1 MKVIVRIEG
10 QQFEVELGD
19 LYARPVIATVEG
31 QRFEV
36 WPETSPSAGLTIPQ
50 APRAT
55 SEMPAVRAPVAS
67 SSGLSESN
75 SKAVLAPIPG
85 VIVSIAVE
93 PGAEVEQGQELCILE
108 AMKMKNVIRSP
119 RTGQIAAIKVAA
131 GQHVKH
137 HDLLMEFAE

>member
-1 MKVIVRIEG
+1 VQLEN
-10 QQFEVELGD
+10 
-19 LYARPVIATVEG
+19 
-31 QRFEV
+31 
-36 WPETSPSAGLTIPQ
+36 
-50 APRAT
+50 
-55 SEMPAVRAPVAS
+55 
-67 SSGLSESN
+67 N

-119 RTGQIAAIKVAA
+119 RAGQIAAIKVSA